1 MGDENTPVKLS
12 LPLAFQQQIFH
23 ELREEDEL
31 LILARGLGLLRIV
44 TNLLHAFDAA
54 GNNLIIVVGADERES
69 EWIGEALAEK
79 ATVTGSRKCRG
90 LQTINTD
97 TVTPTSRESLYKN
110 TGIFCITSRIL
121 IVDLLSGLLD
131 GSKVTGMIILHAEK
145 VTATSVEAFI
155 IREFRQKN
163 RDGFL
168 KAFSDAP
175 EAFVSGFSPLANT
188 LRNLFLRKPS
198 LYPRFQA
205 DVTSS
210 LDGKK
215 RAEVIELEVSMTES
229 MRVIQNAILE
239 CIEASISELRKL
251 NSGLEMDDWNLDSAL
266 QRNFYQ
272 IIMRQLDPVWHR
284 TSPRSKQIVNDLR
297 TLRDILHFVLTYDCV
312 SFLKY
317 LDTVLANAQAE
328 DGKRRENP
336 SPWLLLD
343 AAHTMFQT
351 AKQRVYKGDLTDR
364 TPTTNGRSSPRR
376 NLVQPVLEEL
386 PKWEMLAEI
395 LDEIER
401 DYYYNPVPRD
411 DSSGAILVM
420 CGDLQTAGQIKEYM
434 QSMHIRP
441 EGKEGEEDDNDSDK
455 AVESE
460 AKGSASFMLRRK
472 LRNYIN
478 WKRNFSRIAASFQAE
493 HESSTNDAAD
503 SKAQSLRGRAP
514 ANKRRR
520 VRGASN
526 AATSIGRTDFAVRTA
541 GDRDAHMAQLLN
553 ELQVTAV
560 EAQQKDEITND
571 PLEEMEDY
579 YELYDLDNLLVVH
592 PYDGDMDEHV
602 LEEVRPRY
610 IIMYEPDAAFI
621 RHVEVYR
628 SSHTDRNVRV
638 YFMYYGGSV
647 EEQRY
652 LSTVR
657 REKDAFTRLI
667 KERATMA
674 LTLDQAPKNP
684 EEQFLRTIN
693 TRIAGGGRIAATA
706 VQPRIVADMRE
717 FRSELPGLLHA
728 KDMEVIPAQLTVGD
742 YILSPTIAVE
752 RKSVSDLIGSFKSGR
767 LYNQVETM
775 LEHYKNPM
783 LLIEFGDVKSF
794 TLEPFADLTNSAAAA
809 AMAAPDLQSK
819 IVMLTLHFPRLR
831 IIWSSSP
838 YQTVQIF
845 EELKKQQEEPDP
857 YKAVMIGLEEGEDP
871 ETGRTFNQDPMDML
885 RAVPGVT
892 EKNIVRLSL
901 EVRNIQELAN
911 AEDGELD
918 QLVGRD
924 AGRQIWRFFN
934 RELMDD

>member
-1 MGDENTPVKLS
+1 VLTS
-12 LPLAFQQQIFH
+12 RQAFQQQIFH

-44 TNLLHAFDAA
+44 TNLLHAYDAA
-54 GNNLIIVVGADERES
+54 GNNLIIVLGADERES
-69 EWIGEALAEK
+69 QWIGEALAEK
-79 ATVTGSRKCRG
+79 ATITNARKCRG
-90 LQTINTD
+90 LVTINTD
-97 TVTPTSRESLYKN
+97 TVTPQNREKLYGK

-131 GSKVTGMIILHAEK
+131 GSKITGMIVLHAEK
-145 VTATSVEAFI
+145 VGATSVEAFI
-155 IREFRQKN
+155 IREYRQKN

-168 KAFSDAP
+168 KAFSDTP
-175 EAFVSGFSPLANT
+175 EAFVSGFAPLANT

-198 LYPRFQA
+198 LYPRFQG
-205 DVTSS
+205 DVIGS

-215 RAEVIELEVSMTES
+215 RAEVIELEVGMTDS
-229 MRVIQNAILE
+229 MRVIQNAVLE
-239 CIEASISELRKL
+239 CIEASISELKKL
-251 NSGLEMDDWNLDSAL
+251 NSGLEMEDWNLDSAL

-284 TSPRSKQIVNDLR
+284 TSPKSKQIVNDLR
-297 TLRDILHFVLTYDCV
+297 TLRDILHFVLTYDCI

-317 LDTVLANAQAE
+317 LDTVLANAQGE
-328 DGKRRENP
+328 DGKRRQNP

-351 AKQRVYKGDLTDR
+351 AKQRVYKGDLVER
-364 TPTTNGRSSPRR
+364 PTTNGRANSPAA
-376 NLVQPVLEEL
+376 NVVQPVLEEL
-386 PKWEMLAEI
+386 PKWEMLAEV

-401 DYYYNPVPRD
+401 DHYYNPAPQD

-420 CGDLQTAGQIKEYM
+420 CGDLPTCSQLREYLE
-434 QSMHIRP
+434 SMHVKLAK
-441 EGKEGEEDDNDSDK
+441 KEDEDGEATEQ
-455 AVESE
+455 
-460 AKGSASFMLRRK
+460 KGSASFMLRRK
-472 LRNYIN
+472 LRNYVH
-478 WKRNFSRIAASFQAE
+478 WKRNFNRITASLQAE
-493 HESSTNDAAD
+493 SESAMSSNADA
-503 SKAQSLRGRAP
+503 KANAMRGRAP
-514 ANKRRR
+514 ASKRRR
-520 VRGASN
+520 VRGGSTT
-526 AATSIGRTDFAVRTA
+526 ATNFGRDDSGARTA
-541 GDRDAHMAQLLN
+541 GDRDAHIAHLLA

-560 EAQQKDEITND
+560 EAQQKEEITAD
-571 PLEEMEDY
+571 PLERMEDY
-579 YELYDLDNLLVVH
+579 YELYDLQDLLVVY

-621 RHVEVYR
+621 RRVEVYR

-667 KERATMA
+667 KERGTMA
-674 LTLDQAPKNP
+674 ITLDQAPNNP

-693 TRIAGGGRIAATA
+693 TRIAGGGRLAATA

-728 KDMEVIPAQLTVGD
+728 QSIDVIPAQLTVGD
-742 YILSPTIAVE
+742 YILTPHIAVE

-767 LYNQVETM
+767 LFNQVETM

-819 IVMLTLHFPRLR
+819 IVMLTIHFPRLR

-857 YKAVMIGLEEGEDP
+857 YKAVMIGLEEGENPD
-871 ETGRTFNQDPMDML
+871 TGRIFNQDPMDML
-885 RAVPGVT
+885 RTIPGIT

-901 EVRNIQELAN
+901 QINSIQDLAN
-911 AEDGELD
+911 ADEGELD
-918 QLVGRD
+918 AMVGRD
-924 AGRQIWRFFN
+924 VGRQIWRFFN
-934 RELMDD
+934 RELIED

>member
-1 MGDENTPVKLS
+1 M
-12 LPLAFQQQIFH
+12 
-23 ELREEDEL
+23 
-31 LILARGLGLLRIV
+31 
-44 TNLLHAFDAA
+44 TNLLHAYDAA
-54 GNNLIIVVGADERES
+54 GNNLIIVLGADDREAQ
-69 EWIGEALAEK
+69 WIGEALAEK
-79 ATVTGSRKCRG
+79 ATITNARKCRG
-90 LQTINTD
+90 LVTINTD
-97 TVTPTSRESLYKN
+97 TVTPQNREKLYAK

-131 GSKVTGMIILHAEK
+131 GAKITGMIVLHAEK
-145 VTATSVEAFI
+145 VGATSVEAFI

-168 KAFSDAP
+168 KAFSDTP
-175 EAFVSGFSPLANT
+175 EAFVSGFAPLANT
-188 LRNLFLRKPS
+188 MRNLFLRKPS
-198 LYPRFQA
+198 LYPRFQV

-215 RAEVIELEVSMTES
+215 SAEVIELEVGMTES
-229 MRVIQNAILE
+229 MRVIQNAVLE
-239 CIEASISELRKL
+239 CIEASISELKKL

-284 TSPRSKQIVNDLR
+284 TSPKSKQIVNDLR

-317 LDTVLANAQAE
+317 LDTVLANAQGE
-328 DGKRRENP
+328 DGKKRQNP

-351 AKQRVYKGDLTDR
+351 AKQRVYKGDLVER
-364 TPTTNGRSSPRR
+364 NAVANGRSFSPTA
-376 NLVQPVLEEL
+376 NAVQPVLEEL
-386 PKWEMLAEI
+386 PKWEMLAEV

-401 DYYYNPVPRD
+401 DYYFNPVPQD

-420 CGDLQTAGQIKEYM
+420 CGDLPTCSQLREYLE
-434 QSMHIRP
+434 SMHVQP
-441 EGKEGEEDDNDSDK
+441 EDKVVEEDEP
-455 AVESE
+455 AEE
-460 AKGSASFMLRRK
+460 EQKGSGSFMLRRK
-472 LRNYIN
+472 LRGYAH
-478 WKRNFSRIAASFQAE
+478 WKRNFSRMTAALQADNE
-493 HESSTNDAAD
+493 TAANGSDA
-503 SKAQSLRGRAP
+503 KAQTMRGRAP
-514 ANKRRR
+514 ASKRRR
-520 VRGASN
+520 VRGASTT
-526 AATSIGRTDFAVRTA
+526 AASLGRNDSGARTA
-541 GDRDAHMAQLLN
+541 GDRHAHMTHLLA
-553 ELQVTAV
+553 ELQVTAI
-560 EAQQKDEITND
+560 EAQQKEEITTD
-571 PLEEMEDY
+571 PLERMEDF
-579 YELYDLDNLLVVH
+579 YELYDLQNLLVVH

-621 RHVEVYR
+621 RRIEVYR

-667 KERATMA
+667 KERGQMA
-674 LTLDQAPKNP
+674 ITLDHKPNNP
-684 EEQFLRTIN
+684 EEQFLRTVN
-693 TRIAGGGRIAATA
+693 TRIAGGGRLAATA

-728 KDMEVIPAQLTVGD
+728 QNMDVIPAQLTVGD
-742 YILSPTIAVE
+742 YILTPTIAVE

-819 IVMLTLHFPRLR
+819 IVMLTIHFPRLR

-885 RAVPGVT
+885 RAIPGVT
-892 EKNIVRLSL
+892 EKNIVRLGLQINS
-901 EVRNIQELAN
+901 IQELAN
-911 AEDGELD
+911 LEEGELD
-918 QLVGRD
+918 EMLGRD
-924 AGRQIWRFFN
+924 VGRQIWRFFN
-934 RELMDD
+934 RELIED